1 MKHNYMLKIILKS
14 HYFDLILTRFVIA
27 RKATRVTRFNQS
39 SGNQIHSKLSHT
51 GWFSRAL

>member
-14 HYFDLILTRFVIA
+14 HYFDLILKRFVIA
-27 RKATRVTRFNQS
+27 RKATRVTWFNQS